1 MNQRIILNEFVSDI
15 NIPTALYYYMIIYFI
30 NNEDFRGDSF
40 NILRDSFGFTLY
52 CSVIG
57 GENWQNAINQSD
69 TKVKRLLAWLHAS
82 SRASRSLRVY
92 SSVPHWLLVMFFFVL
107 IGH

>member
-1 MNQRIILNEFVSDI
+1 
-15 NIPTALYYYMIIYFI
+15 MIIYFI

-40 NILRDSFGFTLY
+40 NILRDSFGFTLH
-52 CSVIG
+52 CSVTG
-57 GENWQNAINQSD
+57 GENWQNVINQSD
-69 TKVKRLLAWLHAS
+69 TKVKRLLAWLHAF

-107 IGH
+107 IGYWDKVNFSFDQPEPECLDGVKR